1 MGARYSQLSRFCGAL
16 DIPQMCSETYR
27 KTEIKLLQNRK
38 ELTTTKMV
46 DAGKEEHRLAIEAG
60 EID

>member
-1 MGARYSQLSRFCGAL
+1 MGAGYSQLSGFCGAL

-27 KTEIKLLQNRK
+27 KTEIKLFQNIK
-38 ELTTTKMV
+38 ELATTEMI
-46 DAGKEEHRLAIEAG
+46 DAGKEEHRLTIEAG